1 MPESSTR
8 RESVPSPEGGVSLLG
23 LANVVLRWR
32 RRIVWLG
39 VAGAL
44 IGLSVGLLTKRV
56 YVSSATFL
64 PQGSD
69 ANVSGLAGV
78 ASQLGIRVPTTSG
91 GWGPAVYVQLLHSRS
106 LLESIAKDTFVV
118 AERSGARVPM
128 MDLLD
133 LKGGDPPLRLDK
145 AVKKL
150 SGMVGSR
157 EVRTLG
163 AVEVTASTYWP
174 SISLALVERLVDGV
188 NRFNLETRK
197 SQAAAE
203 RQFVEDQA
211 AVAERE
217 LRDAEDMLQQDLQSN
232 RNISASPQLLINR
245 DRLTRTVALR
255 QQIYTA
261 LVQSRAEARIREVRD
276 TPVITMLESPYLPV
290 VGEGRQT
297 LQKALA
303 GGIAG
308 VLLGVAIALIV
319 AALSG
324 SRAAPNDDAREFF
337 RLLDEAMPA
346 VLRNRGRK
354 RATLL

>member
-1 MPESSTR
+1 MPESR
-8 RESVPSPEGGVSLLG
+8 MGGESAPSPEREVSLLG

-32 RRIVWLG
+32 RRIAWLG

-78 ASQLGIRVPTTSG
+78 ASQLGIRVPTTGG

-106 LLESIAKDTFVV
+106 LLESIAQDTFVV
-118 AERSGARVPM
+118 AEQGGARAAL

-133 LKGGDPPLRLDK
+133 LKRGDPPLRLDR

-150 SGMVGSR
+150 GAMVGSR
-157 EVRTLG
+157 EVKTLG
-163 AVEVTASTYWP
+163 AVEVTASTHWP
-174 SISLALVERLVDGV
+174 SVSLALVERLVAGV

-203 RQFVEDQA
+203 RQFVEVQA
-211 AVAERE
+211 AAAERD
-217 LRDAEDMLQQDLQSN
+217 LSDAEDRLQQDLQSN
-232 RNISASPQLLINR
+232 RNISGSPQLLLNR
-245 DRLTRTVALR
+245 DRLTRAVALR
-255 QQIYTA
+255 QQIYTT
-261 LVQSRAEARIREVRD
+261 LLQSRAEARIREVRD
-276 TPVITMLESPYLPV
+276 TPVITMLESPHLPV
-290 VGEGRQT
+290 VGESRQT
-297 LQKALA
+297 LQRALT

-319 AALSG
+319 SALNG
-324 SRAAPNDDAREFF
+324 SRAAPSDDAQEFF
-337 RLLDEAMPA
+337 RLVDEAIPA
-346 VLRNRGRK
+346 VLRKRWRK
-354 RATLL
+354 RAALR

>member
-1 MPESSTR
+1 M
-8 RESVPSPEGGVSLLG
+8 SVVAVRPLCQ
-23 LANVVLRWR
+23 

-69 ANVSGLAGV
+69 GNVSGLAGV
-78 ASQLGIRVPTTSG
+78 ADQLGIRVPTAGTSVG

-106 LLESIAKDTFVV
+106 LLESIALGHVRCRRKG
-118 AERSGARVPM
+118 GARVAM

-133 LKGGDPPLRLDK
+133 IKGGDPPLRLDK

-150 SGMVGSR
+150 GAMVGSQ

-163 AVEVTASTYWP
+163 AVEVTASTHWP
-174 SISLALVERLVDGV
+174 SVSLALVERLVDGV

-203 RQFVEDQA
+203 RQFVEVQA
-211 AVAERE
+211 AAAERE
-217 LRDAEDMLQQDLQSN
+217 LRDAENMLQQDLQSN

-245 DRLTRTVALR
+245 DRLTRTVSLR
-255 QQIYTA
+255 QQIYTT

-276 TPVITMLESPYLPV
+276 TPVITMLESPHLPV
-290 VGEGRQT
+290 VGESRQT
-297 LQKALA
+297 LQKALT

-308 VLLGVAIALIV
+308 VLFGAAIALIV
-319 AALSG
+319 SILSG
-324 SRAAPNDDAREFF
+324 SRAAPSDDAREFF
-337 RLLDEAMPA
+337 QLLDEAMPA

-354 RATLL
+354 RAALR